1 MLGCKASI
9 LSVVYRLMY
18 VYTVINLLKEILTFF
33 CKMKRS
39 VVLPKQFNEELYN
52 YTEQK
57 QNGKYLYFL
66 LEK

>member
-1 MLGCKASI
+1 
-9 LSVVYRLMY
+9 
-18 VYTVINLLKEILTFF
+18 
-33 CKMKRS
+33 MKRS